1 MKKKRN
7 VWSIKM
13 EISIVMGVALLI
25 SVAFNF
31 VLLRLAIWQSRD
43 LADVSDNLGD
53 LVEILKNYGEHLR
66 KVYSLDSFY
75 GDETLEFL
83 MQHTNAVREILEEQY
98 GSTTSIT
105 DPIEYQIEEEEE
117 YAEKEITEKEKHVFY
132 AGSRRRDS

>member
-1 MKKKRN
+1 
-7 VWSIKM
+7 M
-13 EISIVMGVALLI
+13 EISIVMGVALAI
-25 SVAFNF
+25 SIVVNF

-43 LADVSDNLGD
+43 LADISDNLGD
-53 LVEILKNYGEHLR
+53 LVEILGNYGEHLR

-105 DPIEYQIEEEEE
+105 DPIEYQIEEEKEDAEE
-117 YAEKEITEKEKHVFY
+117 EIPEKEKHVFY
-132 AGSRRRDS
+132 AGSRRRDN